1 MILLMGIYGGTNV
14 VDIRITPEELVE
26 IFGPSIPMQAA
37 MILFDG
43 ADPGGPDVT
52 RAKLREI
59 AVDMNW
65 KLRCRLNELIRVA
78 LDQDLDGWDGNLE
91 TLEETMALRDAILK
105 DFPASS

>member
-37 MILFDG
+37 MLLFDG

-52 RAKLREI
+52 RAKLRKI

-65 KLRCRLNELIRVA
+65 KLRVRLNELIHA
-78 LDQDLDGWDGNLE
+78 TCSEDLDRWDGNLE
-91 TLEETMALRDAILK
+91 TLEETVALRDAILK
-105 DFPASS
+105 DFPATA